1 MKSLTLKKIAE
12 VCKGTLHCCGKGTD
26 GEISGVVLDSR
37 QIKKG
42 YLFIATR
49 GERADGHRFIPQVFS
64 NGAAGVVCEAEP
76 HHWKRPGE

>member
-49 GERADGHRFIPQVFS
+49 GERADGHR
-64 NGAAGVVCEAEP
+64 
-76 HHWKRPGE
+76 